1 MGRRPKLPRS
11 LQIVFALSGFAW
23 VWLRLHKK
31 APQELPARLRST
43 LEKLGTTFVK
53 LGQGLSLHRDVLPA
67 EYRKELEH
75 LQDNVPPFNPDQAI
89 KAIETAFGEPIKTLF
104 PTFER
109 KPFAA
114 ASVAQVH
121 RGRMRDGTDVA
132 VKVRRPGVAE
142 QVDSDLRLLRRA
154 TKVIQLLSPT
164 LRRQQPLALIDELGT
179 QLVAE
184 IDLKHE
190 AKNVRRL
197 QPAIEADASLTLP
210 RIIEPYAAA
219 EVLVQEFS
227 DGVPIATKF
236 GTERGAVIAR
246 QLLDAYLYQL
256 FVVGVFHG
264 DPHPGNLML
273 MSDYRLCFHDFGT
286 IGYLDPA
293 ARQSLALMVEAFSYS
308 DAAGG
313 LDAAVALG
321 FLSLPLDRREY
332 IRSISE
338 ILYELST
345 MPLSQW
351 SLAETIWRIAQLG
364 GGESFRLPRHL
375 LVLLRTL
382 FLVENSIRALDPDFD
397 LLAELKQRRQ
407 SLAKAVTQATQSG
420 GKRPLSQRLTRT
432 ANALPGIVA
441 DLLRQAQSE
450 DGRPSVAVHHRGLE
464 ELELTLGRT
473 GNRLSLALVTLGL
486 YIAGSLLML
495 HGGGPQVWEHVPV
508 LALVAY
514 VIALLLSLRLILAI
528 RRSGRL

>member
-1 MGRRPKLPRS
+1 MQRTRKLPRS

-23 VWLRLHKK
+23 AWLRLHKR
-31 APQELPARLRST
+31 APQELPARLRSA

-53 LGQGLSLHRDVLPA
+53 LGQGLSLRRDVLPA
-67 EYRKELEH
+67 GYREELER
-75 LQDNVPPFNPDQAI
+75 LQDNVPPFNPDLAI
-89 KAIETAFGEPIKTLF
+89 KAIEAAFGEPIKTLF
-104 PTFER
+104 PKFER

-114 ASVAQVH
+114 ASVAQMH

-154 TKVIQLLSPT
+154 ARAVQWLSPVV
-164 LRRQQPLALIDELGT
+164 RRQQPLALIDELGT

-184 IDLKHE
+184 IDLEHE

-210 RIIEPYAAA
+210 RIIEPYAAT

-227 DGVPIATKF
+227 EGVPIASEF

-256 FVVGVFHG
+256 FVIGVFHG

-273 MSDYRLCFHDFGT
+273 MPDERLCFHDFGS

-293 ARQSLALMVEAFSYS
+293 ARQSLALMIEALSYS
-308 DAAGG
+308 DAEGG
-313 LDAAVALG
+313 LDAALAMG

-332 IRSISE
+332 TRSISE
-338 ILYELST
+338 ILDELST
-345 MPLSQW
+345 LPLSQW
-351 SLAETIWRIAQLG
+351 SVAETIWRIAKLG
-364 GGESFRLPRHL
+364 GGANFRLPRHL

-382 FLVENSIRALDPDFD
+382 FLLENSIRALDPDFD
-397 LLAELKQRRQ
+397 LLAEFTQRRE
-407 SLAKAVTQATQSG
+407 SLAKAVTQVNPAG
-420 GKRPLSQRLTRT
+420 GRRPLGQRLARS
-432 ANALPGIVA
+432 ANALPGLVA

-464 ELELTLGRT
+464 ELELSLGRT

-495 HGGGPQVWEHVPV
+495 HSAGPHIWGVPSF
-508 LALVAY
+508 ALVAY
-514 VIALLLSLRLILAI
+514 ALALVLSLRLVLAI